1 MQYGDAKT
9 MAGHSKWANIKHKK
23 AKEDGKKSKVFTKI
37 IKEITIAARESG
49 GNPDMN
55 PRLRLL
61 LEKGRE
67 ANMPIENATRA
78 IKKGTGELPGV
89 AYEEYTYEGYAPNGI
104 AVMIEAITDN
114 KNRTVAEFRRLFSE
128 NNGTLG
134 ETGTV
139 GWMFEKLGAVNAIGK
154 ITEDELLEQLID
166 YDIKDIQIDGDN
178 CTVYCD
184 IKSLESVKNA
194 LEKNGL
200 KIESSGLE
208 WVAKSTVD
216 LPEAKSE
223 KVIEFLS
230 TVQDHEDVKNVYT
243 NLG

>member
-1 MQYGDAKT
+1 

-37 IKEITIAARESG
+37 IKEITMAARESG

-61 LEKGRE
+61 LDKGKE
-67 ANMPIENATRA
+67 ANMPIENAIRA

-104 AVMIEAITDN
+104 AVMFDAITDN
-114 KNRTVAEFRRLFSE
+114 KNRTVAELRRLFSE

-139 GWMFEKLGAVNAIGK
+139 NWMFEKLGAVNAIGT
-154 ITEDELLEQLID
+154 ISEDELLELLID
-166 YDIKDIQIDGDN
+166 YDINDIQINDN
-178 CTVYCD
+178 NYTIYCD
-184 IKSLESVKNA
+184 SKALASVKEIV
-194 LEKNGL
+194 EKAGL
-200 KIESSGLE
+200 KIESAGLE
-208 WVAKSTVD
+208 WVAKSTTE
-216 LPEAKSE
+216 LPEAKADT
-223 KVIEFLS
+223 VLEFLS
-230 TVQDHEDVKNVYT
+230 KLQDHEDVENVYT

>member
-1 MQYGDAKT
+1 

-61 LEKGRE
+61 MEKGRE
-67 ANMPIENATRA
+67 ANMPIENAIRA

-89 AYEEYTYEGYAPNGI
+89 SYEEYTYEGYAPNGI
-104 AVMIEAITDN
+104 AVMVDVITDN
-114 KNRTVAEFRRLFSE
+114 KNRTIAEFRRLFSA

-134 ETGTV
+134 ESGTV
-139 GWMFEKLGAVNAIGK
+139 GWMFEKLGVVHAMGK
-154 ITEDELLEQLID
+154 KTEDELLEHLIE
-166 YDIKDIQIDGDN
+166 YDVKDIQIDEDS

-184 IKSLESVKNA
+184 MQSLESVKIA
-194 LEKNGL
+194 VEKAGL
-200 KIESSGLE
+200 KIESSVLE
-208 WVAKSTVD
+208 WVAKNTIE
-216 LPEAKSE
+216 LPEAKAE

>member
-1 MQYGDAKT
+1 

-37 IKEITIAARESG
+37 IKEITIAAREGG
-49 GNPDMN
+49 GNPDIN

-61 LEKGRE
+61 MDKGRE
-67 ANMPIENATRA
+67 ANMPIENAMRA

-104 AVMIEAITDN
+104 AVMVDAITDN

-128 NNGTLG
+128 NGGTLG

-139 GWMFEKLGAVNAIGK
+139 NWMFEKLGAVNATGSIS
-154 ITEDELLEQLID
+154 EDTLLEHLID
-166 YDIKDIQIDGDN
+166 YDIKDIQINDN
-178 CTVYCD
+178 EYSIYCD
-184 IKSLESVKNA
+184 PKALSPVKEII
-194 LEKNGL
+194 EKTGL
-200 KIESSGLE
+200 KIESAGLE
-208 WVAKSTVD
+208 WVAKSTIE
-216 LPEAKSE
+216 LPENKTD

-230 TVQDHEDVKNVYT
+230 EVEDHEDVKNVYT

>member
-1 MQYGDAKT
+1 

-37 IKEITIAARESG
+37 IKEITIAAREGG

-61 LEKGRE
+61 MEKGRE
-67 ANMPIENATRA
+67 ANMPIENALRA

-154 ITEDELLEQLID
+154 ITEDELLEHLID

-200 KIESSGLE
+200 KIDSSGLE

-216 LPEAKSE
+216 LPEAKAE

>member
-1 MQYGDAKT
+1 

-37 IKEITIAARESG
+37 IKEITVAARESG

-61 LEKGRE
+61 LEKARE
-67 ANMPIENATRA
+67 ANMPIENSVRA
-78 IKKGTGELPGV
+78 IKKGTGELPG
-89 AYEEYTYEGYAPNGI
+89 AQYEEYTYEGYGPNGI
-104 AVMIEAITDN
+104 AIMIDAITDN

-128 NNGTLG
+128 NGGTLG

-139 GWMFEKLGAVNAIGK
+139 GWMFEKLGAVTANGK
-154 ITEDELLEQLID
+154 ITEDELLEKLIE
-166 YDIKDIQIDGDN
+166 YDIKDVQVNDDS

-184 IKSLESVKNA
+184 IKALEPVKTA
-194 LEKNGL
+194 LEKAGL
-200 KIESSGLE
+200 KIENSGLE
-208 WVAKSTVD
+208 WVAKNNTE
-216 LPEAKSE
+216 LNEAQTDKAL
-223 KVIEFLS
+223 EFLS
-230 TVQDHEDVKNVYT
+230 KVQDHEDVENVYT

>member
-1 MQYGDAKT
+1 

-23 AKEDGKKSKVFTKI
+23 AKEDGKKAKVFTKI

-61 LEKGRE
+61 MEKGRE
-67 ANMPIENATRA
+67 ANMPIENALRA

-89 AYEEYTYEGYAPNGI
+89 AYEEYTYEGYGPNGI
-104 AVMIEAITDN
+104 AVMVEAITDN
-114 KNRTVAEFRRLFSE
+114 KNRTIAEFRRLFSE
-128 NNGTLG
+128 NGGTLG

-139 GWMFEKLGAVNAIGK
+139 NWMFEKLGAVNAIGK
-154 ITEDELLEQLID
+154 TTEDDLLEPLID
-166 YDIKDIQIDGDN
+166 YDIKDIQIDDNN

-184 IKSLESVKNA
+184 IKSLESVKNVI
-194 LEKNGL
+194 EKAGL
-200 KIESSGLE
+200 KIESSVLE
-208 WVAKSTVD
+208 WVAKSTTE
-216 LPEAKSE
+216 LPEEKAE

-230 TVQDHEDVKNVYT
+230 AVQDHDDVKNVYT